1 MVDSQAL
8 SWSPSTNAV
17 HVRRILGQLREK
29 GLVRSQLGA
38 HGGWQLA
45 RTPEQINLGEVW
57 LAVNA
62 DDPVLGLHMPD
73 PSCPV
78 GEIVSSNL
86 QALDRRALNVLVD
99 ELSRVT
105 ISDVQ
110 AGALVA

>member
-17 HVRRILGQLREK
+17 HVRRILGQLRDK
-29 GLVRSQLGA
+29 GLVRSQSGA

-45 RTPEQINLGEVW
+45 RTPGQINLGEVW

-78 GEIVSSNL
+78 GQIVSSNL
-86 QALDRRALNVLVD
+86 QALDRRAFNVLVD

-110 AGALVA
+110 AGMLIA